1 VPVGI
6 RAPDNPPR
14 SLVTIPTVPP
24 LLPLKFETQ
33 IKITK
38 LHISST
44 LTATV
49 ICDGTVRITHTA
61 HVQGM
66 QSFIWRKEKRP
77 VGET

>member
-24 LLPLKFETQ
+24 LLPLKCETQ

-38 LHISST
+38 LHISFT

-49 ICDGTVRITHTA
+49 ICDGSGMYYTYSSYAGHTK
-61 HVQGM
+61 
-66 QSFIWRKEKRP
+66 FRLEK
-77 VGET
+77 GEETS